1 MKYIYIVL
9 MLTAGIGTWAAAT
22 DNRSPLL
29 NKGVSAGACAADPN
43 GLLIDTVFV
52 ARYVDSLLTYERNM
66 DSLPMLYPKPQT
78 LSAYDRY
85 MLFAPVTFYYS
96 VAAEELGYR
105 RDNGGDGQTD
115 DAERAAVSALLHLYL
130 HAPHLVALTESE
142 LRYAGEVN
150 ENIDSPIRHD
160 IELAGRTEELLE
172 EIVDEEIIVV
182 VTKPKFWTC
191 SGEYYMQFL
200 QNYISSNWYKG
211 GESSY
216 SMVASAIMQANY
228 NNLKG
233 VKFDNKLEMKLGFQT
248 SKSDSLHSLKT
259 SEDLLRYT
267 GKVGIQAT
275 GRWYYALQLIAY
287 TQFMRGYKSNDEAVY
302 SDFMSPFNANLS
314 LGMDY
319 NVEALNKKLTG
330 TIQLAPLAYNFK
342 YVGIT
347 ELAETY
353 GLDEGEH
360 ALHDIGSGITV
371 DLTWQ
376 FHENAKWTTRLYGY
390 TTYHRSELE
399 WENTLTF
406 QFGKYI
412 SSNLFIYPRFD
423 DSTTRD
429 DKHGYWQFKEYA
441 SFGISYSF

>member
-1 MKYIYIVL
+1 MKNLRYILLIVL
-9 MLTAGIGTWAAAT
+9 LPSMMHLGA
-22 DNRSPLL
+22 RPLAE
-29 NKGVSAGACAADPN
+29 SRET
-43 GLLIDTVFV
+43 LLCEVDTTI
-52 ARYVDSLLTYERNM
+52 AKRYLDSLLTYERNT
-66 DSLPMLYPKPQT
+66 DSLPMLYPRQET
-78 LSAYDRY
+78 LSAYSRY
-85 MLFAPVTFYYS
+85 LLFAPATFYYS
-96 VAAEELGYR
+96 VAEDMLSIDEP
-105 RDNGGDGQTD
+105 DNQINT
-115 DAERAAVSALLHLYL
+115 ALLHLYL
-130 HAPHLVALTESE
+130 NAPYLVTMTEGDV
-142 LRYAGEVN
+142 RYAGEVKEDIN
-150 ENIDSPIRHD
+150 GPIRSD
-160 IELAGRTEELLE
+160 IELVARTETMPEQGRDASMWSPE
-172 EIVDEEIIVV
+172 EITDEEVVMV

-267 GKVGIQAT
+267 GKIGIQAT
-275 GRWYYALQLIAY
+275 GKWYYALQLIAY

-319 NVEALNKKLTG
+319 NVETLNKKLTG
-330 TIQLAPLAYNFK
+330 TIQLAPIAYNFK
-342 YVGIT
+342 YVGLL

-353 GLDEGEH
+353 GLDEGKH
-360 ALHDIGSGITV
+360 TLHDIGSGITV
-371 DLTWQ
+371 DLVWQ

-406 QFGKYI
+406 QFSKYI

-429 DKHGYWQFKEYA
+429 EHHGYWQFKEYA